1 MAITI
6 SGQNNNDKILA
17 SDGVLDSISGF
28 NVVGVMTATT
38 FDVTTKHT
46 ANHIDVGSTIQLGN
60 AGIITATTLIG
71 NVTGNVNSTSH
82 LLLQISG
89 SEKFRVGNGG
99 QLGIGGANYGT
110 SGQVLSSGGSG
121 SAATWQTIDLSN
133 LNASNLTSGTVPNAR
148 ISAGS
153 VTQHVTA
160 FDDNNIVN
168 DISALALKVSALEN
182 SAASNTNSTF
192 VDTYQDSAGISTITT
207 AARDSSGEF
216 IATVYDST
224 TTYDFNVAG
233 THGQP
238 QLFGIN
244 ECNNYRRSAY
254 WTNDQVRGYNS
265 GQSRYG
271 LTIVDFAFDLSGNF
285 THYTWWP
292 TSTSG
297 SAGNMAYPS
306 TGVMILPSTTVTTG
320 KAPTLSGSS
329 VFTINSTTQANC
341 QANDSNYGSY
351 RMSTNNPNSTLQNT
365 FSSAAYSSLNIGS
378 LPAIYGHIG
387 GSALTKSY
395 SANANSHGY
404 AIEGYMNTGA
414 ALRGMKWQYT
424 RATNTLIAGYLEN
437 TAGDFATDGKITI
450 TNLPTSGRV
459 FLFGGHANGSS
470 STSEYFSLRNDQG
483 HNSTGSF
490 VTTTTSAT
498 GSYASTTITA
508 ASTTSKMGV
517 VITYI
522 NASGTA
528 TLNTDLKVYLSANNG
543 SNYTQVTLVAQPDF
557 ATGVKSAKANDVT
570 ISNTGTQLKYKV
582 EFANQ
587 ASGSKVTRVTGISL
601 QY

>member
-1 MAITI
+1 
-6 SGQNNNDKILA
+6 
-17 SDGVLDSISGF
+17 
-28 NVVGVMTATT
+28 MTAG
-38 FDVTTKHT
+38 HL
-46 ANHIDVGSTIQLGN
+46 NIGSGIQLGN
-60 AGIITATTLIG
+60 AGVATATTFVG
-71 NVTGNVNSTSH
+71 NLTGNVNNTGN

-89 SEKFRVGNGG
+89 SEKFRIGSSG
-99 QLGIGGANYGT
+99 QIGIAGANYGT

-153 VTQHVTA
+153 VTQHVTD
-160 FDDNNIVN
+160 FDDNNIIN

-182 SAASNTNSTF
+182 SASSNTNSTF

-207 AARDSSGEF
+207 AVRDTTGEY
-216 IATVYDST
+216 IATVYDAT

-233 THGQP
+233 THGHP

-244 ECNNYRRSAY
+244 ECNNYRRQYA
-254 WTNDQVRGYNS
+254 WANDQVRGYNS

-271 LTIVDFAFDLSGNF
+271 LTIVDFAFDLSGDF

-306 TGVMILPSTTVTTG
+306 TGVIVLPSTTVTSG

-378 LPAIYGHIG
+378 LPAISAHIG
-387 GSALTKSY
+387 SSAVTRSY

-404 AIEGYMNTGA
+404 AVEGYMNSGA
-414 ALRGMKWQYT
+414 SLRGMKWQYT

-437 TAGDFATDGKITI
+437 AAGDFATDGKITI
-450 TNLPTSGRV
+450 TTLPTSGRV
-459 FLFGGHANGSS
+459 FLFGGHANGSNS
-470 STSEYFSLRNDQG
+470 VSQYFSLRNDQG
-483 HNSTGSF
+483 HSSTGSF
-490 VTTTTSAT
+490 LTLTTSAT

-528 TLNTDLKVYLSANNG
+528 TLNTDLKVYLSADNG
-543 SNYTQVTLVAQPDF
+543 SNYTQVTLVALPDF

-587 ASGSKVTRVTGISL
+587 ASGSKVTRVTGVSL

>member
-1 MAITI
+1 MAIVI
-6 SGQNNNDKILA
+6 SGVNNNDKITA
-17 SDGVLDSISGF
+17 SDGTIDLLSGV
-28 NVVGVMTATT
+28 NYAGIITAPG
-38 FDVTTKHT
+38 FT
-46 ANHIDVGSTIQLGN
+46 ASNNLTAANINVGSNIQLGN
-60 AGIITATTLIG
+60 AGVVTATTFVG
-71 NVTGNVNSTSH
+71 NLTGNVNATSN
-82 LLLQISG
+82 LLLQIGG
-89 SEKFRVGNGG
+89 SEKFRVASSG

-148 ISAGS
+148 ISASS

-160 FDDNNIVN
+160 FDDDNIVN
-168 DISALALKVSALEN
+168 DISVLALKVSALEN
-182 SAASNTNSTF
+182 STASNTNSTF
-192 VDTYQDSAGISTITT
+192 VDTYQDSAGISTTTT
-207 AARDSSGEF
+207 ASRDSSGEF
-216 IATVYDST
+216 IATVNDVT
-224 TTYDFNVAG
+224 TTYDFNVTG
-233 THGQP
+233 THGKP
-238 QLFGIN
+238 QLFGLN

-271 LTIVDFAFDLSGNF
+271 LTIVDFAFDLSGDF

-292 TSTSG
+292 AAVNG
-297 SAGNMAYPS
+297 SVGLMAYPS
-306 TGVMILPSTTVTTG
+306 TGVLIFPSTTVTSG

-329 VFTINSTTQANC
+329 VFTINSTTQATL

-351 RMSTNNPNSTLQNT
+351 RMSTGGNTLSNT
-365 FSSAAYSSLNIGS
+365 FSSAAYSALNIGS
-378 LPAIYGHIG
+378 LPSISAHIG
-387 GSALTKSY
+387 SSQVTRSY

-404 AIEGYMNTGA
+404 AVEGYMNSGA
-414 ALRGMKWQYT
+414 SLYGMKWQYT

-437 TAGDFATDGKITI
+437 AAGDFATDGKITI

-470 STSEYFSLRNDQG
+470 STSQYFSLRNSNG
-483 HNSTGSF
+483 INSSGSF
-490 VTTTTSAT
+490 ITTTTSAT
-498 GSYASTTITA
+498 GSFQSVTINA
-508 ASTTSKMGV
+508 AATTSKMGV

-522 NASGTA
+522 DASGTA
-528 TLNTDLKVYLSANNG
+528 TLNTDLKVYLSADNG
-543 SNYTQVTLVAQPDF
+543 SNFTQVTLVAQSDF

-587 ASGSKVTRVTGISL
+587 AAGSKVTRVTGISV

>member
-1 MAITI
+1 MAIVI
-6 SGQNNNDKILA
+6 SGVNNNDKITA
-17 SDGVLDSISGF
+17 SDGTIDLLSGV
-28 NVVGVMTATT
+28 NYVGVLTAPNI
-38 FDVTTKHT
+38 T
-46 ANHIDVGSTIQLGN
+46 ASNSLTAGHLNIGSGIQLGN
-60 AGIITATTLIG
+60 AGVATATTFIG
-71 NVTGNVNSTSH
+71 NLTGNVNNTGN

-89 SEKFRVGNGG
+89 SEKFRIGSSG
-99 QLGIGGANYGT
+99 QIGIAGANYGT

-148 ISAGS
+148 ISASS
-153 VTQHVTA
+153 VTQHVTD

-182 SAASNTNSTF
+182 SASSNTNSTF
-192 VDTYQDSAGISTITT
+192 VDTYQDSAGISTITN

-216 IATVYDST
+216 IATVYDVT

-244 ECNNYRRSAY
+244 ECNNYRRQYA
-254 WTNDQVRGYNS
+254 WANDQVRGYNS

-271 LTIVDFAFDLSGNF
+271 LTIVDFAFDLSGDF

-297 SAGNMAYPS
+297 SAGNMAYPT
-306 TGVMILPSTTVTTG
+306 TGALVIPSTTVTSG
-320 KAPTLSGSS
+320 KSPTLSGSS
-329 VFTINSTTQANC
+329 VFNITSTTQANC

-365 FSSAAYSSLNIGS
+365 FSSAAYSTLNIGS
-378 LPAIYGHIG
+378 ISISEHIG
-387 GSALTKSY
+387 SSQVTRSY

-404 AIEGYMNTGA
+404 AVEGYMNSGA
-414 ALRGMKWQYT
+414 SLRGHKWVYT
-424 RATNTLIAGYLEN
+424 KANNTLQCGYIETAAG
-437 TAGDFATDGKITI
+437 AMATDGKISFT
-450 TNLPTSGRV
+450 TLPTSGRV

-470 STSEYFSLRNDQG
+470 SVAQYFSLRNDQG
-483 HNSTGSF
+483 INSTGSF
-490 VTTTTSAT
+490 ITATTSAT

-522 NASGTA
+522 NTSGTA
-528 TLNTDLKVYLSANNG
+528 TLNTDLKVYLSADNG
-543 SNYTQVTLVAQPDF
+543 SNYTQVTLVALPDF

-587 ASGSKVTRVTGISL
+587 ASGSKVTRVTGVSV

>member
-1 MAITI
+1 MAVVI
-6 SGQNNNDKILA
+6 SGVNNNDKITA
-17 SDGVLDSISGF
+17 SDGTIDLLSGV
-28 NVVGVMTATT
+28 NYTGEVTAPS
-38 FDVTTKHT
+38 FK
-46 ANHIDVGSTIQLGN
+46 VGSNIQIGN

-71 NVTGNVNSTSH
+71 NVTGNINHTSN

-89 SEKFRVGNGG
+89 SEKFRVGTSG

-148 ISAGS
+148 ISASS

-160 FDDNNIVN
+160 FDDDNIVN
-168 DISALALKVSALEN
+168 DISVLALKVSALEN
-182 SAASNTNSTF
+182 STASNTNSTF
-192 VDTYQDSAGISTITT
+192 VDTYQDSAGISTTTT
-207 AARDSSGEF
+207 ASRDSSGEF
-216 IATVYDST
+216 IATVNDVT
-224 TTYDFNVAG
+224 TTYDFNVTG
-233 THGQP
+233 THGKP
-238 QLFGIN
+238 QLFGLN

-271 LTIVDFAFDLSGNF
+271 LTIVDFAFDLSGDF

-292 TSTSG
+292 AAVNG
-297 SAGNMAYPS
+297 SVGLMAYPS
-306 TGVMILPSTTVTTG
+306 TGVLIFPSTTVTSG

-329 VFTINSTTQANC
+329 VFTINSTTQATL

-351 RMSTNNPNSTLQNT
+351 RMSTGGNTLSNT
-365 FSSAAYSSLNIGS
+365 FSSAAYSALNIGS
-378 LPAIYGHIG
+378 LPSISAHIG
-387 GSALTKSY
+387 SSQVTRSY

-404 AIEGYMNTGA
+404 AVEGYMNSGA
-414 ALRGMKWQYT
+414 SLYGMKWQYT
-424 RATNTLIAGYLEN
+424 RATNTLLAGYLEN
-437 TAGDFATDGKITI
+437 VSGDMATDGKITI
-450 TNLPTSGRV
+450 TTLPTSGRV

-470 STSEYFSLRNDQG
+470 STSQYFSLRNSNG
-483 HNSTGSF
+483 INSSGSF
-490 VTTTTSAT
+490 ITTTTSAT
-498 GSYASTTITA
+498 GSFQSVTINA
-508 ASTTSKMGV
+508 AATTSKMGV

-522 NASGTA
+522 DASGTA
-528 TLNTDLKVYLSANNG
+528 TLNTDLKVYLSADNG
-543 SNYTQVTLVAQPDF
+543 SNFTQVTLVAQSDF

-587 ASGSKVTRVTGISL
+587 AAGSKVTRVTGISV